1 MKLAT
6 GYETQGAR
14 IEMIPLLD
22 VVFLLLVSFIYAMLS
37 VTVHHEVDVVLP
49 KSTDGIR
56 SESTR
61 PVIITLTRQDQLL
74 VDGQELSLAAAV
86 DVAVQRMGT
95 GGTQVLIYGDREA
108 NLGVAI
114 ELLSKLRSA
123 GIEAASFLVEEEQ

>member
-61 PVIITLTRQDQLL
+61 PVIITLTRQNQLL
-74 VDGQELSLAAAV
+74 VDEQELSLAAAV

>member
-74 VDGQELSLAAAV
+74 VDGQELSLAAVV

>member
-61 PVIITLTRQDQLL
+61 PVIITLTRQNQLL
-74 VDGQELSLAAAV
+74 VDEQELSLAAAV

-123 GIEAASFLVEEEQ
+123 GIEAASFLVEEKQ